1 MKKSYTVFLRYVC
14 VAGLF
19 NVTYSRI
26 TRDENLF
33 VKTNF
38 VCDLDDNSGIIE
50 RSGKTSFGLCALLCQ
65 QDARCFSFQYNYL
78 TQHCCTMTLN
88 RNGVRAS
95 INNTNEQE
103 AVYLKGMHSFAVL
116 MKFW

>member
-50 RSGKTSFGLCALLCQ
+50 RSGKTSLVCVHYYVSETPVVSHF
-65 QDARCFSFQYNYL
+65 
-78 TQHCCTMTLN
+78 
-88 RNGVRAS
+88 
-95 INNTNEQE
+95 NTTTS
-103 AVYLKGMHSFAVL
+103 HSTAAP
-116 MKFW
+116 